1 MICIQLERGIST
13 ALKQNEGY
21 FEAPGV
27 LSKEGEK
34 EINCWILNIDTTYCE
49 LNIQSPT
56 FQVTTGASTSG
67 GWGVAFTTI
76 QTGGCSGWK
85 THRILTDNDCSV
97 LDLILDFF

>member
-1 MICIQLERGIST
+1 MIFRQLERGIST